1 MRPARRHTGNDEAVR
16 ATISNQLGQYRPV
29 MSTSQPNPTGDQH
42 QRMTSYG
49 YGYGMRLA

>member
-1 MRPARRHTGNDEAVR
+1 V
-16 ATISNQLGQYRPV
+16 IILGKVSDPG
-29 MSTSQPNPTGDQH
+29 PTGDQH